1 MSWLSPRASPHT
13 TWRSPHNHELRP
25 PSVDLFLLA
34 GNPLDVLAA
43 AGIELGRT
51 YPLPIVDRAKA
62 RKSALLGYE
71 AMRVKAGA

>member
-1 MSWLSPRASPHT
+1 
-13 TWRSPHNHELRP
+13 
-25 PSVDLFLLA
+25 VDLFLLA